1 MFSFFKRRSRMTV
14 HNSADLREFVRQTGD
29 FLVKGVKG
37 SALDDVQVTADG
49 QAIVVVRATDP
60 DFIAQAPALEAR
72 IKTEVGKITG
82 ITQVTV
88 VMTSDFDIPKTA
100 SSPFAPPQPPEKPA
114 AAKVPNVP
122 VILAVSSGKGGVGKS
137 TVAINLALA
146 LAATGKKVGVL
157 DSDIYGPSLPRLT
170 GTVDAKAQTGS
181 DDRINPVEAHGLKL
195 MSMGYMVDEA
205 TPMIW
210 RGPMAQSA
218 LLQLVRDV
226 VWDGLDILVIDMPP
240 GTGDIHLTLAQRIPL
255 SGSVIVS
262 TPQDIALIDARKG
275 LEMFRKVSVPI
286 LGVVENMSYFCCPSC
301 GHREDI
307 FGHGGAKAEAE
318 KLDVPF
324 LGEIPLHS
332 RIRELSDAGTPVVLA
347 DPESEQAKAFALIA
361 ARILAG
367 LETSGRKPP
376 RIAIEP

>member
-1 MFSFFKRRSRMTV
+1 MFSFLKRRPRVTV
-14 HNSADLREFVRQTGD
+14 HNSTDLREFVRQTSE
-29 FLVKGVKG
+29 FLVKKIDGAVLED
-37 SALDDVQVTADG
+37 AQVTNDG
-49 QAIVVVRATDP
+49 QAIIIIKAIKPEFVSE
-60 DFIAQAPALEAR
+60 APALEAR

-82 ITQVTV
+82 IASATV
-88 VMTSDFDIPKTA
+88 VMTSDFEIPKEA
-100 SSPFAPPQPPEKPA
+100 RSPFAPPKQAEKTA
-114 AAKVPNVP
+114 QAKVPDVP

-146 LAATGKKVGVL
+146 MAATGKKVGVL
-157 DSDIYGPSLPRLT
+157 DSDIYGPSLPRLS
-170 GTVDAKAQTGS
+170 GTVSGKAQTGE
-181 DDRINPVEAHGLKL
+181 DGRLVPIEALGLKL

-218 LLQLVRDV
+218 LLQMVKDV
-226 VWDGLDILVIDMPP
+226 AWEGLDILVIDMPP

-255 SGSVIVS
+255 SGGVIVS

-286 LGVVENMSYFCCPSC
+286 LGIVENMSYFCCPSC

-318 KLDVPF
+318 KLNVPF

-347 DPESEQAKAFALIA
+347 DPSSDQAKAFTAVA
-361 ARILAG
+361 ATILAG
-367 LETSGRKPP
+367 LDGAGRKPP